1 MTSLQSS
8 TTIPAPGKVSP
19 GRDLCPWCGQSV
31 THEKFEAI
39 TAQIAAKER
48 DRVAQV
54 ERGLRERLVAEK
66 AQIETVTNAQ
76 VAAAKRDAAAAI
88 ATATKTAAENER
100 QARAEAKAIAEA
112 EAAARIASAETAMKT
127 AVEQL
132 AVAKANTDTV
142 IVERL
147 RVQREALDAASLTA
161 VNAEKAKAYADRQK
175 LDEKLAAMQ
184 RQLQQKTAAELGEG
198 AEVDLFETLRA
209 EFPEDRFAR
218 VKKGAQ
224 GADVVHEVMHNGRA
238 CGRIVYDAKN
248 RSAWQNAYATKL
260 RADQL
265 AAKADYAILAS
276 RAFPA
281 GAQQVH
287 LQDGVVVAN
296 PSRVIVL
303 VHLLRRQIITLDGLR
318 LAGQARQEKAA
329 QLYEYITSE
338 RFDQW
343 LAEIDTLT
351 DDLLALEV
359 KETKAHETTW
369 RRRGE
374 LLRSVQRVRGSLL
387 TEIEQITGTGAME
400 QSA

>member
-8 TTIPAPGKVSP
+8 TAMPAPGKASA
-19 GRDLCPWCGQSV
+19 GRDLCPWCGQPV
-31 THEKFEAI
+31 THERFEAI

-48 DRVAQV
+48 ERVAQI
-54 ERGLRERLVAEK
+54 ERGLRERVAAEK
-66 AQIETVTNAQ
+66 ATIEAAARAQ
-76 VAAAKRDAAAAI
+76 VAAAQRDAKAAVAAA
-88 ATATKTAAENER
+88 TRTAAEAEIR
-100 QARAEAKAIAEA
+100 ARAEGKAQAEA
-112 EAAARIASAETAMKT
+112 SAVARIASAETARKT

-132 AVAKANTDTV
+132 AAAKVSTDAA
-142 IVERL
+142 IAEQL
-147 RVQREALDAASLTA
+147 RAQRETLDAASLAA
-161 VNAEKAKAYADRQK
+161 VNAEKAKAFADRQK
-175 LDEKLAAMQ
+175 FEEKLAAMQ

-198 AEVDLFETLRA
+198 AEVDLFEALRA
-209 EFPEDRFAR
+209 EFPEDRFNR

-224 GADVVHEVMHNGRA
+224 GADIVHEVIHNGRI

-248 RSAWQNAYATKL
+248 RGAWQNAHATKL

-265 AAKADYAILAS
+265 AAKADYAILSS

-287 LQDGVVVAN
+287 LQDGVIVAN

-303 VHLLRRQIITLDGLR
+303 VELLRRQIITLDGLR

-329 QLYEYITSE
+329 QLYVFITSD
-338 RFDQW
+338 RFGQFLD
-343 LAEIDTLT
+343 EIDTLT

-387 TEIEQITGTGAME
+387 TEIEQITGTAAVE
-400 QSA
+400 RSA